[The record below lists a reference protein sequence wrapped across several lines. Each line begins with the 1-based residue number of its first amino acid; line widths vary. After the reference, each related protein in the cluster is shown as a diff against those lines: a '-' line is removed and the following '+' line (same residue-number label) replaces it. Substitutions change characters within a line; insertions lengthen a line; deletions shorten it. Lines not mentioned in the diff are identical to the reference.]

1 MECIAFR
8 YCIKFYVEHGDHV
21 EKYVNKIFISV
32 LLWISIGYVKKYGV
46 ERGGRP
52 DKNKNKNKYM
62 YESRIANRGIIKIII
77 KRLLPYP
84 LRSVRA

>member
-1 MECIAFR
+1 M
-8 YCIKFYVEHGDHV
+8 
-21 EKYVNKIFISV
+21 
-32 LLWISIGYVKKYGV
+32 KKYGV
-46 ERGGRP
+46 ERGGGT
-52 DKNKNKNKYM
+52 DNKNKYM